1 MELRDLKKAM
11 ETVNMHDGKT
21 DCLNWWKSGQ
31 GALIIV
37 RVSKPLAVPLLS
49 AAPSLFGK
57 FSRIRGT
64 ANRR

>member
-1 MELRDLKKAM
+1 MELRDLNKAM

-37 RVSKPLAVPLLS
+37 RVSKPLAR
-49 AAPSLFGK
+49 AFAFGSPEPVRK
-57 FSRIRGT
+57 V
-64 ANRR
+64 